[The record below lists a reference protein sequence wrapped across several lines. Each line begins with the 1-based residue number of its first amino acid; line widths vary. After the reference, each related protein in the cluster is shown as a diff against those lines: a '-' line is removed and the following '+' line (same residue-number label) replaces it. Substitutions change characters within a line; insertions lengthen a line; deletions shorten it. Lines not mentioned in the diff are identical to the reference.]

1 MSKVFFVG
9 CGPGDPDLITIKAK
23 KLLQKADVVIYSGS
37 LIPPQILKMCK
48 KAKTYDAAKL
58 VREEIFDIL
67 RKNAKKGKNVVRLH
81 DGDPTIY
88 GAIRE
93 QMDNLS
99 KEKIDSEIIPGVT
112 SFLASAAALG
122 TQLTLPGVT
131 QTMIITR
138 AEKRTKV
145 PKREKISEL
154 AKHGA
159 TMIFYLSVH
168 LISNIVKEALAGGY
182 PKSTPVGIVYRASW
196 DDQKII
202 TGTLETI
209 SKKIKEQK
217 ISRTAIIIIGD
228 VVKPKSYEYSRLYDK
243 TFSHMFRKGKT
254 VQKINLFF
262 DSHLP
267 KIILKFF
274 WVG

>member
-67 RKNAKKGKNVVRLH
+67 KKNAKKGKNVVRLH

-122 TQLTLPGVT
+122 AYTSRCYTNYD
-131 QTMIITR
+131 
-138 AEKRTKV
+138 
-145 PKREKISEL
+145 
-154 AKHGA
+154 H
-159 TMIFYLSVH
+159 
-168 LISNIVKEALAGGY
+168 N
-182 PKSTPVGIVYRASW
+182 KS
-196 DDQKII
+196 
-202 TGTLETI
+202 
-209 SKKIKEQK
+209 
-217 ISRTAIIIIGD
+217 
-228 VVKPKSYEYSRLYDK
+228 
-243 TFSHMFRKGKT
+243 GKT
-254 VQKINLFF
+254 YKGSKTRKNFRACKTWSYHDLL
-262 DSHLP
+262 S
-267 KIILKFF
+267 
-274 WVG
+274 

>member
-9 CGPGDPDLITIKAK
+9 CGPGDPDLITVKAK
-23 KLLQKADVVIYSGS
+23 KLLQKADVVVSSGS
-37 LIPPQILKMCK
+37 LIPEQIMKMCK
-48 KAKTYDAAKL
+48 KAKTFDAAKL

-93 QMDNLS
+93 QMDNLH
-99 KEKIDSEIIPGVT
+99 KEKINSEVIPGVT

-122 TQLTLPGVT
+122 SQLTLPGVT

-154 AKHGA
+154 AKHRA
-159 TMIFYLSVH
+159 TMIFYLSVQ
-168 LISNIVKEALAGGY
+168 LIDNIVKEAVAGGY
-182 PKSTPVGIVYRASW
+182 PKTTPVGVVYRASW
-196 DDQKII
+196 PDQMII
-202 TGTLETI
+202 TGTLQTI
-209 SKKIKEQK
+209 SKKIKDQK
-217 ISRTAIIIIGD
+217 ITRTAIIIIGD
-228 VVKPKSYEYSRLYDK
+228 VIKPKSYEYSKLYDK
-243 TFSHMFRKGKT
+243 SFSHGFRKAKT
-254 VQKINLFF
+254 NSK
-262 DSHLP
+262 
-267 KIILKFF
+267 K
-274 WVG
+274 

>member
-9 CGPGDPDLITIKAK
+9 CGPGDPDLITVKAK
-23 KLLQKADVVIYSGS
+23 KLLQKADVVVYSGS
-37 LIPPQILKMCK
+37 LIPEQIMKMCK
-48 KAKTYDAAKL
+48 KAKTFDAAKL

-93 QMDNLS
+93 QMDNLH
-99 KEKIDSEIIPGVT
+99 KEKINSEIIPGVT

-122 TQLTLPGVT
+122 SQLTLPGVT

-159 TMIFYLSVH
+159 TMIFYLSVQ
-168 LISNIVKEALAGGY
+168 LIDNIVKEAVAGGY
-182 PKSTPVGIVYRASW
+182 PKTTPVGVVYRASW
-196 DDQKII
+196 PDQMII
-202 TGTLETI
+202 TGTLQTI
-209 SKKIKEQK
+209 SKKIKDQK
-217 ISRTAIIIIGD
+217 ITRTAIIIIGD
-228 VVKPKSYEYSRLYDK
+228 VIKPKSYEYSKLYDK
-243 TFSHMFRKGKT
+243 SFSHGFRKAKT
-254 VQKINLFF
+254 NSK
-262 DSHLP
+262 
-267 KIILKFF
+267 K
-274 WVG
+274 